1 MAHRAETDDKKR
13 LMTAN
18 RIAALFMLA
27 LYLSGLAAWVAKYG
41 VPAWI
46 VGAFICVL
54 SVIICL
60 TSDEDTPPFNFTLFT
75 GVGSF
80 LYLCIGAG
88 MYFLNIRTFFE

>member
-1 MAHRAETDDKKR
+1 
-13 LMTAN
+13 
-18 RIAALFMLA
+18 MLA
-27 LYLSGLAAWVAKYG
+27 LYLSGLAAWVGKYG

-46 VGAFICVL
+46 AGAVICVL

-75 GVGSF
+75 GIGSF

-88 MYFLNIRTFFE
+88 MHFLNVRSFFE